1 MPWILSFWIR
11 LNNET
16 RGNHPRTASSDWL
29 DAHGRLTMASTQSK
43 TPVHSHPLSP
53 DQIPTTKGRKGRL
66 PLATPDS
73 RSPSTS
79 TLGNYFTLKAQ
90 LEQQDRSEN
99 WDGSVRG
106 YGQTEKRRVVEAHSS
121 VKMSSPSL
129 GAIWD
134 NPTTIPPTAPLFVVG
149 ATQEHLLTPEV
160 HITPESEVDG
170 VDPTVSAQVLATK
183 WHTYSDEAIQATI
196 SQLGASDSP
205 ADKSSHPYHTALRVL
220 SSAVNNL
227 SRARLELEE
236 TRKALR
242 EKEVAKKKRADALL
256 RELQPSEQ
264 EVARRVIQ
272 SLFTD
277 DDENGH
283 RVRRKLS
290 VLVCYSLFF
299 KTTKLSNEFS
309 SLSQNPLLRLS
320 QTKCL
325 CRAVSRTIIWVL
337 CRRKLR
343 RC

>member
-1 MPWILSFWIR
+1 
-11 LNNET
+11 
-16 RGNHPRTASSDWL
+16 
-29 DAHGRLTMASTQSK
+29 MASTQSK

-53 DQIPTTKGRKGRL
+53 DQTPTTKGRKGRL
-66 PLATPDS
+66 PPDS

-79 TLGNYFTLKAQ
+79 TPGNYFTLKAQ

-129 GAIWD
+129 GA
-134 NPTTIPPTAPLFVVG
+134 TTIPPTAPLFVVG
-149 ATQEHLLTPEV
+149 ASQEHLSTPEV
-160 HITPESEVDG
+160 HITSESEVDG
-170 VDPTVSAQVLATK
+170 IDPTVSAQVLATK

-205 ADKSSHPYHTALRVL
+205 ANTPSHPYHTALRVL

-299 KTTKLSNEFS
+299 KL
-309 SLSQNPLLRLS
+309 Q
-320 QTKCL
+320 
-325 CRAVSRTIIWVL
+325 II
-337 CRRKLR
+337 
-343 RC
+343 